1 MRTVGD
7 GVASL
12 QHSLSGRG
20 DGFSPRLAAPLT
32 EAAQGVNAYAGQFAG
47 IVGER
52 RALGVRENDG
62 LQGRLRAAAAE
73 VEAEVPAENDA
84 VVNLVLQLR
93 CYEQTFLIQGNIGA
107 SSLFEALYAAIITVI
122 GHAPADSTPVRF
134 APAQGFYRDAFR
146 AMARTAPRQ
155 RRQYCRGIRHL
166 RSH

>member
-1 MRTVGD
+1 MEKHSETRFLYFADASAPDRHTAAMRTVGD

-12 QHSLSGRG
+12 QHSLSGRE

-93 CYEQTFLIQGNIGA
+93 
-107 SSLFEALYAAIITVI
+107 
-122 GHAPADSTPVRF
+122 R
-134 APAQGFYRDAFR
+134 
-146 AMARTAPRQ
+146 
-155 RRQYCRGIRHL
+155 
-166 RSH
+166 